1 MTSNPCD
8 LPSWLILLPE
18 FCTEQ
23 NQPHSVSEVGTPGR
37 VPISTTNSCL
47 KELTFR
53 GDTENQTNTILHK
66 SKTKLQDQTNT
77 ILCKSKT
84 KLQNQTNTILRK
96 SKTKPQLQAQHKQN
110 L

>member
-37 VPISTTNSCL
+37 VEQQFSSHQHDQQLPEGAHFQRWRS
-47 KELTFR
+47 
-53 GDTENQTNTILHK
+53 TENQTTTILRK
-66 SKTKLQDQTNT
+66 NKTKLQ
-77 ILCKSKT
+77 
-84 KLQNQTNTILRK
+84 
-96 SKTKPQLQAQHKQN
+96 LQARHKQN